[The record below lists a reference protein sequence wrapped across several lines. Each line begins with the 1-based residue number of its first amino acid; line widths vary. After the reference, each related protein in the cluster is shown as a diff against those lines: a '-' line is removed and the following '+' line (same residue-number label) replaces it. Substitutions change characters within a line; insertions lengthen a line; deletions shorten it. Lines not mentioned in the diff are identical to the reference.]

1 MTLQLHISRMIP
13 WYHYCCYPFV
23 HLFDKP
29 KYVNT
34 NYIVSQILLNTSI
47 SKMSGISR
55 HCANECIPS
64 SSFYRSTQFGCTRT
78 VKELQ
83 KIERT
88 WRITQ
93 ITFSY
98 WQILSKSKEQL
109 FELPRITHM
118 RERVLKIVQN
128 TYHRLASPKDVLSL
142 SLSAALVPCNGSTV
156 NNIGVTG

>member
-1 MTLQLHISRMIP
+1 M
-13 WYHYCCYPFV
+13 
-23 HLFDKP
+23 
-29 KYVNT
+29 
-34 NYIVSQILLNTSI
+34 SQILLNTNI

-109 FELPRITHM
+109 FELPRITHIYIYILHHCQLWVCGNSGYPSLG
-118 RERVLKIVQN
+118 E
-128 TYHRLASPKDVLSL
+128 ASLWYVFCTIFKTLSLPL